1 MNLKKIII
9 LFSVIFILI
18 LSILLIFINKKS
30 DEKSINGRWIS
41 KDDSI
46 IRVITAYKNGQPVY
60 SNENIIEYCLEIK
73 KEGSYIIYFKDGTN
87 KDNSNYEIENNII
100 EQGKYSINPNDENMI
115 YFDSDNKNQLSGSF
129 IWNCKLY
136 DGNNLYE
143 CTNYAYEFVKQ

>member
-9 LFSVIFILI
+9 LFSVIFIVI
-18 LSILLIFINKKS
+18 LSILLIFFSKKS

-46 IRVITAYKNGQPVY
+46 IRVITEYKDGQPVY
-60 SNENIIEYCLEIK
+60 NNENIIEYCLEIK
-73 KEGSYIIYFKDGTN
+73 KEGSYILYFKDGTN

-100 EQGKYSINPNDENMI
+100 EQGKYNINPNDENII
-115 YFDSDNKNQLSGSF
+115 YFDSDNGNQISGSF

-136 DGNNLYE
+136 DDINIRE